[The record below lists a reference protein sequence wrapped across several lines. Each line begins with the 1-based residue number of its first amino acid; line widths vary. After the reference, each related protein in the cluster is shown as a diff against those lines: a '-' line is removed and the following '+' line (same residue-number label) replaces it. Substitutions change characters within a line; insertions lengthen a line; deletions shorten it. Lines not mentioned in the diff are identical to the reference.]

1 MAKRLFGTDGVRGVA
16 NLEPMTAETA
26 LRLGRALAH
35 TALVQPGKRH
45 RILVGKDTRVSC
57 YMLETALASGICS
70 MGVDVLLVGPMPT
83 PGIAFLTTNMRC
95 DAGAVISASHN
106 PFQDNGIK
114 FFSGDGFKLS
124 DEHEE
129 EIERLIFSNNID
141 QIRPTAEKIGKA
153 VRIEDALGRYVVFL
167 KNTIPRT
174 LTLDGLRV
182 VLDCANGAAYRA
194 APLVFEELGAD
205 VTTLGVHPD
214 GHNINAGCGS
224 LYPEIICQE
233 VRRTG
238 AQLGVALD
246 GDADRVIFA
255 DEKGNEVNGD
265 QIMGLI
271 AWDMMKRQELKQNTV
286 VATVMSNVGLDVALE
301 ELGASVVRTPVGDR
315 YVVERMRTGGF
326 NFGGEQSGHLIFLD
340 HNTSGDGILSALQV
354 IRVMMETG
362 KPLSELAARVKLY
375 PQILKNVEVSAKRDF
390 EDIPEIRKV
399 MGEAHERLR
408 KNRGRLLVRYS
419 GTQLLCRVMAEGQDE
434 EEVRLVVEM
443 VADAISQNL

>member
-1 MAKRLFGTDGVRGVA
+1 MAKKLFGTDGVRGVA

-26 LRLGRALAH
+26 LSLGRALAY
-35 TALVQPGKRH
+35 TTLTQPGKRQKV
-45 RILVGKDTRVSC
+45 LVGKDTRVSC

-95 DAGAVISASHN
+95 AAGAVISASHN

-124 DEHEE
+124 DELEE
-129 EIERLIFSNNID
+129 EIERLICSDDIYK
-141 QIRPTAEKIGKA
+141 IRPTAGNIGK
-153 VRIEDALGRYVVFL
+153 VTRIEGALGRYVVFL
-167 KNTIPRT
+167 KKTFPRS
-174 LTLDGLRV
+174 LTLDGFRI

-194 APLVFEELGAD
+194 APLVFEELGAE
-205 VTTLGVHPD
+205 VTALGIYPD
-214 GHNINAGCGS
+214 GHNINALCGS
-224 LYPEIICQE
+224 LHPEMVCQE

-238 AQLGVALD
+238 AQIGVALD

-265 QIMGLI
+265 QIMGI
-271 AWDMMKRQELKQNTV
+271 VAWDMMKRRELKRNTV
-286 VATVMSNVGLDVALE
+286 AATVMSNIGLEVALE
-301 ELGASVVRTPVGDR
+301 ELGVSVVRTPVGDR
-315 YVVERMRTGGF
+315 YVVERMRAEGF

-354 IRVMMETG
+354 MRVMIETG

-375 PQILKNVEVSAKRDF
+375 PQILKNVEVGVKRDL
-390 EDIPEIRKV
+390 EDIPEIRGV
-399 MGEAHERLR
+399 MEEASERLR

-443 VADAISQNL
+443 VADAISRNL